1 MMDAQEVPGRP
12 TGSRDPGPAHPTSP
26 DGFLGVGALGVG
38 FMLGSGGETGSVGGD
53 RKLPLTLKHFS
64 KLICSDLNI
73 HLCK

>member
-38 FMLGSGGETGSVGGD
+38 FMLGSGGRN
-53 RKLPLTLKHFS
+53 RKCGRGQEIAINLKTFF
-64 KLICSDLNI
+64 
-73 HLCK
+73 